1 MPTPTHTYARTIIPS
16 PTPTHTYART
26 IIPTP
31 TPTHTPFHTIIP
43 SPTPTH
49 TYTHTIIPTPT
60 PTHNSTHTI
69 IPTPTSRRMGE
80 SDCLIPTK
88 MGMKK
93 NGGNDTIYINN
104 VYFCTVDP
112 ISGDDINAK

>member
-1 MPTPTHTYARTIIPS
+1 MPTPTHNST
-16 PTPTHTYART
+16 RT

-31 TPTHTPFHTIIP
+31 TPTHTFAHTIN
-43 SPTPTH
+43 
-49 TYTHTIIPTPT
+49 PTPT

-69 IPTPTSRRMGE
+69 IPTPTSHRMGE

-93 NGGNDTIYINN
+93 MGEMILYI
-104 VYFCTVDP
+104 
-112 ISGDDINAK
+112 

>member
-1 MPTPTHTYARTIIPS
+1 M

-31 TPTHTPFHTIIP
+31 TPTHN
-43 SPTPTH
+43 S
-49 TYTHTIIPTPT
+49 THTINPTPT

-69 IPTPTSRRMGE
+69 IPTPTPHRMGE
-80 SDCLIPTK
+80 LDCLIPTK

-93 NGGNDTIYINN
+93 MGEMILYI
-104 VYFCTVDP
+104 
-112 ISGDDINAK
+112 